1 MKRPYARRVEQE
13 KRMASFIAT
22 SNMADILSDP
32 SGSRRFFVVNVSKPI
47 DTETPINYVQ
57 LYAQA
62 VEAVRNN
69 ERRWFDD
76 ADIEAVMAHN
86 RRYALL
92 SSADIY
98 FNEYFVVTTKDD
110 PDALCLT
117 AASIFDY
124 IRRRAGAGVITES
137 LTNFSRYLSNVPGIE
152 KTHSR
157 TGNIYYVKYSS

>member
-1 MKRPYARRVEQE
+1 MLTYLNSLRIQ
-13 KRMASFIAT
+13 SI
-22 SNMADILSDP
+22 DP
-32 SGSRRFFVVNVSKPI
+32 VDS
-47 DTETPINYVQ
+47 Y
-57 LYAQA
+57 LYATAAQWDGHDYIA
-62 VEAVRNN
+62 DVAARVKTDLPQWTQWFRLWFLGMVAQWMGYNG
-69 ERRWFDD
+69 RRWFDD

-86 RRYALL
+86 RMYALL

-152 KTHSR
+152 KAHSR
-157 TGNIYYVKYSS
+157 TGNIYYVKYST